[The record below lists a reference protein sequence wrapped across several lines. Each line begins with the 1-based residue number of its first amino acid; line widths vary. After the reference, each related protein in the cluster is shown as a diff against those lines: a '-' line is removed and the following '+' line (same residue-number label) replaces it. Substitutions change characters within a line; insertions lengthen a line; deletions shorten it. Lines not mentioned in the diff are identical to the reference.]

1 MYLPWYV
8 YMPVVAGL
16 VGAYIGGRIYKNNKR
31 KQGK

>member
-1 MYLPWYV
+1 MNLPWYA

-31 KQGK
+31 KQSK